1 MSKAVQARLEA
12 PGPKRMLALDG
23 GGVRGIITLAFLEH
37 VERLLAKRSKNPE
50 AFRLSDYFDLI
61 GGTSVGSITAVLL
74 AMGYKVSEVTEI
86 FFDWIPEIFANPL
99 MPVPG
104 VLPRFDARKLTN
116 RIRGVLRDRPLET
129 DDLKTGFAI
138 MAKRVDTGSP
148 WILTNNPK
156 SAFWEDEGPTIGNRH
171 YRLADL
177 IRASTAA
184 PYYFSP
190 KTDREFTRTV
200 GPACSSTAASPRTT
214 ARRCRCSCSRK
225 LKGYKFNW
233 PLGEDNL
240 LLISV
245 GTGTYRV
252 RVANSAA
259 QSQCFRLARYRRP
272 ARRHLRQPEPQPHA
286 AADAVEAAAALD
298 DQLGDR

>member
-12 PGPKRMLALDG
+12 SGPKRMLALDG

-37 VERLLAKRSKNPE
+37 VERLLASRSKNPE

-129 DDLKTGFAI
+129 DDLKTGFAV

-156 SAFWEDEGPTIGNRH
+156 SRFWPDDEGATIGNRH

-184 PYYFSP
+184 PLLLLP
-190 KTDREFTRTV
+190 EVDR
-200 GPACSSTAASPRTT
+200 GPQERATGCSSTAASPRTT
-214 ARRCRCSCSRK
+214 ARRCRCSCWRSS
-225 LKGYKFNW
+225 KGYRFNW

-252 RVANSAA
+252 RVANSLLNDVSVLHAIDA
-259 QSQCFRLARYRRP
+259 LQGVIS
-272 ARRHLRQPEPQPHA
+272 RQPEPQPHA